1 MTNIIKKDITGVI
14 LAGGQAR
21 RMQGTDKGLVKLG
34 GQPMIQH
41 VINRIQPQVNHLL
54 IYVNRSQRQYAEI
67 GLNIIED
74 EIGHF
79 DGPLAGFYTAMKH
92 CNTSYLL
99 MTPCDSP
106 FIPNYMVK
114 KLGNKLSEANA
125 DISVVETNQRLQ
137 PVFCLLKSNL
147 IDSLEAF
154 LKIGERKIDK
164 WFSKHNMVAVD
175 FTNVSAAFNNI
186 NTPED
191 LMAAEDALKSHDY

>member
-1 MTNIIKKDITGVI
+1 
-14 LAGGQAR
+14 
-21 RMQGTDKGLVKLG
+21 MQGTDKGLVKLG

-54 IYVNRSQRQYAEI
+54 INANRSQRQYAEI
-67 GLNIIED
+67 GLNMIED

-79 DGPLAGFYTAMKH
+79 DGPLAGFYTAMKY

-106 FIPNYMVK
+106 FIPNDMVK

-125 DISVVETNQRLQ
+125 DISVVEKNQRLQ

-147 IDSLEAF
+147 IDSLEEF

-175 FTNVSAAFNNI
+175 FSNVSAAFNNI